1 MGRRNRSTQN
11 DNFVDSAL
19 LNNLTYSFYYN
30 RLKELAI
37 SVFDWQNLPDSV
49 DARYLEL
56 ELFEK
61 GTAIFF
67 EDKDLFLFGEQST
80 YLCLQ
85 CLNNG
90 SFDVYRNPINRRA
103 IGNNGYNKELNAD
116 DSVIIYNN
124 LLRTNSSEVI
134 KQYAYRLYL
143 TQRAIDVN
151 INAQKTPIIIQ
162 CDESQRLTLKNLY
175 MKYDGNEPFIF
186 GDKGLD
192 VNGIKVL
199 STGAPMVAS
208 ELDRQRVTIWND
220 ALTYLGITNV
230 NIQKRERL
238 LNDEVARNMG
248 GTMSSRYS
256 RLQARQQACE
266 QINRMFGLNIWVEY
280 KDDLRLLDEDIM
292 ENVDEQESKT
302 NPEDKLVSKG
312 GEK

>member
-1 MGRRNRSTQN
+1 MGRKNRSTQN
-11 DNFVDSAL
+11 DNFTDSAT

-37 SVFDWQNLPDSV
+37 SVFDWQNLPESV

-67 EDKDLFLFGEQST
+67 EDIDLYLFGEQST

-103 IGNNGYNKELNAD
+103 IGNNGYNKKLNAD

-199 STGAPMVAS
+199 NTGAPMVAS

-292 ENVDEQESKT
+292 QDVDEQESKT
-302 NPEDKLVSKG
+302 NPEDKLITKG
-312 GEK
+312 GEE

>member
-1 MGRRNRSTQN
+1 MGRRRKGTQDN
-11 DNFVDSAL
+11 DFIDSAL
-19 LNNLTYSFYYN
+19 LNDLTYQFYYN

-103 IGNNGYNKELNAD
+103 IGNNGYNRELNAD

-162 CDESQRLTLKNLY
+162 CDESQRLTLMNLY
-175 MKYDGNEPFIF
+175 KQYDGNVPFIF
-186 GDKGLD
+186 GDRNLD
-192 VNGIKVL
+192 VRSIQVL
-199 STGAPMVAS
+199 NTGAPMVAP
-208 ELDRQRVTIWND
+208 ELDKQRVTIWND

-256 RLQARQQACE
+256 RIQARQQACE

-292 ENVDEQESKT
+292 DDVDEQESKT

>member
-1 MGRRNRSTQN
+1 MGRKYKGTQN

-124 LLRTNSSEVI
+124 LLRTNSSEII

-208 ELDRQRVTIWND
+208 ELDIQRVTIWND

-292 ENVDEQESKT
+292 DDVDEQESKT

>member
-1 MGRRNRSTQN
+1 MSRRYKGTQN
-11 DNFVDSAL
+11 DNFIDSAM
-19 LNNLTYSFYYN
+19 LNNATYSFYFN

-37 SVFDWQNLPDSV
+37 SVFDWQNLPNSV
-49 DARYLEL
+49 DPRYLEL

-67 EDKDLFLFGEQST
+67 KDGDLSLFGEPST

-90 SFDVYRNPINRRA
+90 SFDVYRNPLNRRA
-103 IGNNGYNKELNAD
+103 IGNNGYNKTLNSD

-175 MKYDGNEPFIF
+175 KQYDGNVPFIF
-186 GDKGLD
+186 GDRNLD
-192 VNGIKVL
+192 LGSIKVL
-199 STGAPMVAS
+199 QTGAPMVAS
-208 ELDRQRVTIWND
+208 ELDKQRVTVWND

-266 QINRMFGLNIWVEY
+266 QINKMFGLDIWVEY

-292 ENVDEQESKT
+292 EDVDEQESKT
-302 NPEDKLVSKG
+302 NPEDKLITKG

>member
-1 MGRRNRSTQN
+1 MGRKYRGTQN
-11 DNFVDSAL
+11 DNFIDSL
-19 LNNLTYSFYYN
+19 VLNNATYDFYYM

-49 DARYLEL
+49 DPRYLEL

-67 EDKDLFLFGEQST
+67 KDEDLSLFGKPST

-85 CLNNG
+85 CMQNG
-90 SFDVYRNPINRRA
+90 SFDVYRNPINRTA
-103 IGNNGYNKELNAD
+103 IGNNGYNKKLD
-116 DSVIIYNN
+116 SSDSVIIYNN

-175 MKYDGNEPFIF
+175 KQYDGNVPFIF
-186 GDKGLD
+186 GDRNLD
-192 VNGIKVL
+192 LSGIRVL
-199 STGAPMVAS
+199 NTGAPMVAT
-208 ELDRQRVTIWND
+208 ELDIQRVTIWND

-230 NIQKRERL
+230 NIQRRERL
-238 LNDEVARNMG
+238 LNDEVSRNMG
-248 GTMSSRYS
+248 GTISSRYS

-266 QINRMFGLNIWVEY
+266 QINDMFGLNIWCEY
-280 KDDLRLLDEDIM
+280 KDDLRVLDADIM
-292 ENVDEQESKT
+292 QDVEEQESKT
-302 NPEDKLVSKG
+302 NPEDKIISKG
-312 GEK
+312 GEE

>member
-1 MGRRNRSTQN
+1 MGRRRRGTQ
-11 DNFVDSAL
+11 DNNFIDSAL
-19 LNNLTYSFYYN
+19 LNDLTYQFYYN

-61 GTAIFF
+61 GTALFF
-67 EDKDLFLFGEQST
+67 KDEDLFLFGEQST

-85 CLNNG
+85 CLTNG
-90 SFDVYRNPINRRA
+90 GFDVYRNPINRRA
-103 IGNNGYNKELNAD
+103 IGNNGYNKELDAD
-116 DSVIIYNN
+116 NSVIIYNN

-134 KQYAYRLYL
+134 KQYAYRLYQA
-143 TQRAIDVN
+143 QRAIDVN

-162 CDESQRLTLKNLY
+162 CDESQRLTLMNLY
-175 MKYDGNEPFIF
+175 KQYDGNVPFIF
-186 GDKGLD
+186 GDRNLD
-192 VNGIKVL
+192 LNGIKVL
-199 STGAPMVAS
+199 NTGAPMVAAD
-208 ELDRQRVTIWND
+208 LDKQRVTVWND

-266 QINRMFGLNIWVEY
+266 QINNMFGLDIWVEY

-292 ENVDEQESKT
+292 QDVDEQESKT
-302 NPEDKLVSKG
+302 NPEDKLISKG
-312 GEK
+312 GVE

>member
-1 MGRRNRSTQN
+1 MGKKYKGTQN
-11 DNFVDSAL
+11 DNFVDSAA
-19 LNNLTYSFYYN
+19 LNNATYSFYYN

-134 KQYAYRLYL
+134 KQYAYRLYQ

-186 GDKGLD
+186 GDRGLD

-199 STGAPMVAS
+199 STGAPMVAP